1 MYTVN
6 LARRAQKDLDKLP
19 GQIFER
25 LLAALAALGEDPRLY
40 GYEKLHGPEDGFRI
54 RAGDY
59 RTLYDID
66 DAGHEILVLRVKHRR
81 EAYRE
86 S

>member
-1 MYTVN
+1 VYAVS

-19 GQIFER
+19 GQLFER
-25 LLAALAALGEDPRLY
+25 LLEALAALGEDPRPH
-40 GYEKLHGPEDGFRI
+40 GCEKLHGPEDGFRI

-59 RTLYDID
+59 RILYDID
-66 DAGHEILVLRVKHRR
+66 EARHEVLVLRVKHRR